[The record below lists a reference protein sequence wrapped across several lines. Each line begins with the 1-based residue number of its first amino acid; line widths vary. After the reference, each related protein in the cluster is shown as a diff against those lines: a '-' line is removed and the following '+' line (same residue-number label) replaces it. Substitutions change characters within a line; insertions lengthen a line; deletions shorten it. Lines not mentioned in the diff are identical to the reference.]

1 MGLMSDFVG
10 REPAEGND
18 FKASAED
25 PVQRRDGIGGEIGIG
40 IALLVVDT
48 DSEDEADPTS
58 VYAWLS
64 IFVVACHSLFTW
76 DAIVGMTC

>member
-1 MGLMSDFVG
+1 MRTVSKLFLALCTLEWLVLL
-10 REPAEGND
+10 
-18 FKASAED
+18 
-25 PVQRRDGIGGEIGIG
+25 GIG